1 MNTEEFVDGIHT
13 AVYKTSIEAVIKTI
27 ANPPGRRPRHDLVEL
42 SSWYNGLSDAD
53 KSRVRAVVRHAVDQ
67 AIFNML
73 CVFDGVMVI
82 DDRHTDLYLRTGDGT
97 LLNDP
102 LENELHALF
111 QITVDHE
118 LGYVDD
124 MGRPLPDAR

>member
-1 MNTEEFVDGIHT
+1 MNSEEFVQGIY
-13 AVYKTSIEAVIKTI
+13 ASVYKTSIEAVIKTI
-27 ANPPGRRPRHDLVEL
+27 ADPPGRRPRRDLVEL

-53 KSRVRAVVRHAVDQ
+53 KSQVRGVVRRAVDQ
-67 AIFNML
+67 AIFGML
-73 CVFDGVMVI
+73 AVLDGVRVI

-102 LENELHALF
+102 SENELHALF

-118 LGYVDD
+118 LGYVDE
-124 MGRPLPDAR
+124 MGRPLPDAG